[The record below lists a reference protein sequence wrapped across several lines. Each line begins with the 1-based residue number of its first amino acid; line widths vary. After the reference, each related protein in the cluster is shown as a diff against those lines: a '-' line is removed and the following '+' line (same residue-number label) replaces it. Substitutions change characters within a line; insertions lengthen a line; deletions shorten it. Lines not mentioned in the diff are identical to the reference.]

1 LTNISL
7 CDIILNANEL
17 QITNYFGGNDMK
29 KYVYIIIAVIILAGL
44 ILIEVTR
51 KNEKPVDNGKLKII
65 TSFYPMYIATLNIVD
80 GIGDVE
86 LTNLT
91 KPTTGCLHD
100 YQLSPQEMVTI
111 ESSDVFIANGAGMES
126 FMDKVIQTY
135 PNLKVIFASKNIPLI
150 KDKNGVDNAHVW
162 VSISKHI
169 EQVKNIR
176 DELCVIDSKNSDK
189 YISNAN
195 KYIAQLQNQLEKMKV
210 ALSSRAKKDIITF
223 HEAFPYFAQEFNL
236 NIVAVIEREP
246 GTEPSPQELSV
257 AIGDVKNAGVQVLF
271 AEPQYSKSAADIIA
285 SETGA
290 KVFMLDPVV
299 TGDLT
304 KTAYIDIMNKNL
316 LVLQEAL
323 K

>member
-1 LTNISL
+1 
-7 CDIILNANEL
+7 
-17 QITNYFGGNDMK
+17 MK
-29 KYVYIIIAVIILAGL
+29 KYVYVIIAVIIITGL
-44 ILIEVTR
+44 ILIGVTR
-51 KNEKPVDNGKLKII
+51 KNEKVVDNGKLKII
-65 TSFYPMYIATLNIVD
+65 TSFYPIYIVALNIVD
-80 GIGDVE
+80 GIDDVE

-111 ESSDVFIANGAGMES
+111 ENSNVFIANGADMES
-126 FMDKVIQTY
+126 FMDKVIETY
-135 PNLKVIFASKNIPLI
+135 PSLKVVYASENIELI
-150 KDKNGVDNAHVW
+150 EDESGEVNAHVW

-169 EQVKNIR
+169 EQVENIR

-189 YISNAN
+189 YISNSN
-195 KYIAQLQNQLEKMKV
+195 NYILKLTSQLEKMKI
-210 ALSSRAKKDIITF
+210 ALSSTTKKDIITF
-223 HEAFPYFAQEFNL
+223 HEAFPYFAKEFNL
-236 NIVAVIEREP
+236 NIVTVIEREP
-246 GTEPSPQELSV
+246 GTEPSPQELSD
-257 AIGDVKNAGVQVLF
+257 AIEDVKNAGVQVLF

-316 LVLQEAL
+316 QVLQEAL